1 MKTTG
6 IVLTAGLALAAVAAQ
21 ANTPAPG
28 GEPTREAKAAFLKK
42 CFRDR
47 TPAACTAPP
56 EARKNTQAK

>member
-1 MKTTG
+1 MKTLR
-6 IVLTAGLALAAVAAQ
+6 IVLSAGLALVAVTAQ
-21 ANTPAPG
+21 ANRPAPG

-56 EARKNTQAK
+56 EARKNTQAR